1 MKRHITLGIVVLY
14 LATYIAP
21 VLADTTTTNINNET
35 ETTSTVTST
44 NTNTNNNTNTNT
56 STSTSTNTN
65 TNNNTSVN
73 TNTNNNT
80 NNTTYNGTSNN
91 TNTNTNTNN
100 NTTNLT
106 STTNNTNNSTNTNN
120 NTNVTTSTS
129 NNTNNSNVTQSVNS
143 NSNSNSTSQSTNVNQ
158 NTSNNTNT
166 NKNESTSKSDVNTN
180 NKNENINKN
189 ETTIKSPPPS
199 AIAPSIGSS
208 YSQDLCT
215 TGIGGAVQTQVF
227 GISAGKS
234 VRDENCERI
243 KLSKTLYDMGMKV
256 AAVSLMCQDKRVWE
270 AMNMA
275 GTPCPFEGMIGD
287 EAKAEW
293 KKRPDKLPEGVE
305 RARWT
310 KLKSDRDIEYEAWE
324 KDDFCAVY
332 PDEKLCN

>member
-80 NNTTYNGTSNN
+80 NNTTYTGTSNN
-91 TNTNTNTNN
+91 TNINTNTNN

-215 TGIGGAVQTQVF
+215 TGVGGAVQTQVF

-310 KLKSDRDIEYEAWE
+310 RLKGDRDIEYEAWK

>member
-1 MKRHITLGIVVLY
+1 MVIKQLRDITILFVTLGLVS
-14 LATYIAP
+14 AIAF
-21 VLADTTTTNINNET
+21 AEDSNITNTTTS
-35 ETTSTVTST
+35 TSTVT
-44 NTNTNNNTNTNT
+44 
-56 STSTSTNTN
+56 
-65 TNNNTSVN
+65 
-73 TNTNNNT
+73 
-80 NNTTYNGTSNN
+80 
-91 TNTNTNTNN
+91 
-100 NTTNLT
+100 
-106 STTNNTNNSTNTNN
+106 STNTNN

-129 NNTNNSNVTQSVNS
+129 NNTNNNNSNVTQNVTS
-143 NSNSNSTSQSTNVNQ
+143 NSNSNSTSSSTNVNQ
-158 NTSNNTNT
+158 NTSNNTNV

-215 TGIGGAVQTQVF
+215 TGVGGAVQTQVF

-275 GTPCPFEGMIGD
+275 GTPCPFEGKIGE
-287 EAKAEW
+287 EAKLEW
-293 KKRPDKLPEGVE
+293 QKRPEKLPEGIE
-305 RARWT
+305 RKKWA
-310 KLKSDRDIEYEAWE
+310 KLSSDRDIEYKAWE
-324 KDDFCAVY
+324 KDDFCAAY
-332 PDEKLCN
+332 PDEKICR